1 MPFGGT
7 FDGKI
12 VSIPLDAE
20 TLGGLRETPNALDRA
35 TSHAISAAMH
45 H

>member
-1 MPFGGT
+1 MSDENDPT
-7 FDGKI
+7 IRI

-20 TLGGLRETPNALDRA
+20 TLGSLRETPNALDRA
-35 TSHAISAAMH
+35 TSHAISAVTH